1 MIGGRG
7 LKYFTRSEIMYI
19 SARERQILEILLTE
33 KDEMT
38 VKDLA
43 DQIGVSGRTVHRDLK
58 NIEDI
63 LKEYDLSLHKKS
75 GVGVQITGSKDK
87 IGELELF
94 LFNLFHTEYTPDERQ
109 TIILC
114 ALLESN
120 GPVKLLG
127 LANDLNVTIA
137 TVSADLTKLEERLQ
151 TFGLALIRRR
161 GYGVEIEGH
170 EGAKRRAMSNLIT
183 EYIDES
189 EILSLARENIQ
200 KRSNQQIN
208 TISERLLGLVEKKK
222 LLTVEKVVE
231 STIQDLPF
239 NMADSAYIGL
249 VVHLALAV
257 ERIQKG
263 EGIKINQSYLENQQ
277 SSKEYKFAENI
288 VSQLEQV
295 FQITIPEA
303 EVAYITMHL
312 KGAKLR
318 HDNEYLIED
327 SSLQVAIKSR
337 NLIEMVGKRVGLDLT
352 SNRSLFEGLVV
363 HLKPALYRIKQKMGI
378 SNPLLDKIQRDYAEL
393 FSSVKQAVEQVFHE
407 FYVPD
412 EEIGYLVMH
421 FGAAILAN
429 KDLVKLNT
437 LVICSSGIGTSKMLA
452 TRLHQEFPE
461 LKQIQNVSVMEFKKM
476 KTDNYQLII
485 STIPIPDFHLDYILV
500 SPILNKDEI
509 EKIRSFINEQIII
522 NGSEQKFP
530 IPLMDKVSKKNANVL
545 IEEMHGIQ
553 GYAQT
558 IAAILEGFELTKIND
573 SETAAGI
580 IKLASKELF
589 ANQKINH
596 IEAVVEA
603 IIEREKLGGLGIP
616 DTSMA
621 LFHARSPH
629 VMTPTFTIYRTQKPI
644 EVVGMDQKE
653 MEIKSILL
661 MLSPQETSESS
672 LEVLS
677 YLSSLLIESE
687 ESISLFQSDSQEEIL
702 VYLTTRFDQF
712 FTEKLT
718 NIRSV

>member
-33 KDEMT
+33 KDEIT

-58 NIEDI
+58 NVEDI
-63 LKEYDLSLHKKS
+63 LTEYDLTLQKKS
-75 GVGVQITGSKDK
+75 GVGVQISGSKEK

-161 GYGVEIEGH
+161 GYGVEIEGD
-170 EGAKRRAMSNLIT
+170 EGAKRRAMSNLIS
-183 EYIDES
+183 EYLDES

-200 KRSNQQIN
+200 KRSTQQIN

-222 LLTVEKVVE
+222 LLTVEKIVE
-231 STIQDLPF
+231 SIIQDLPF
-239 NMADSAYIGL
+239 NIADSAFIGL

-263 EGIKINQSYLENQQ
+263 EGIKINHSYLENHQ
-277 SSKEYKFAENI
+277 SSKEYKFAEKI
-288 VSQLEQV
+288 VAQLEQV
-295 FQITIPEA
+295 FQIEIPDA
-303 EVAYITMHL
+303 EIAYITMHL

-327 SSLQVAIKSR
+327 SSLQIAIKSR
-337 NLIEMVGKRVGLDLT
+337 NLMDMVGKRVGLDLT
-352 SNRSLFEGLVV
+352 TNRSLFEGLVV
-363 HLKPALYRIKQKMGI
+363 HLKPAIYRIKQKMGI
-378 SNPLLDKIQRDYAEL
+378 SNPLLDKIKRDYAEL
-393 FSSVKQAVEQVFHE
+393 FATVKQAVEQVFHE

-429 KDLVKLNT
+429 KDILQLRT

-452 TRLHQEFPE
+452 TRLQQEFPE

-476 KTDNYQLII
+476 KADNYQLII
-485 STIPIPDFHLDYILV
+485 STIPIPDYHLDYILV
-500 SPILNKDEI
+500 SPILYKDEI

-522 NGSEQKFP
+522 NGSEKKFP
-530 IPLMDKVSKKNANVL
+530 VPLIDKISKKNTRML
-545 IEEMHGIQ
+545 IEEMKSIQ
-553 GYAQT
+553 GYAKT
-558 IAAILEGFELTKIND
+558 IAAILEGFALIRMNDEKTVTAIMNRACKELLVNKKIND
-573 SETAAGI
+573 
-580 IKLASKELF
+580 
-589 ANQKINH
+589 
-596 IEAVVEA
+596 IEAVVDA
-603 IIEREKLGGLGIP
+603 IFEREKLGGLGIP
-616 DTSMA
+616 GTSMA
-621 LFHARSPH
+621 LFHARSAH
-629 VMTPTFTIYRTQKPI
+629 VITQTFTIYVTQKPI

-653 MEIKSILL
+653 MEIKSIVL
-661 MLSPQETSESS
+661 MLSPEETAESS

-687 ESISLFQSDSQEEIL
+687 ESISVFQSDDKEEIL
-702 VYLTTRFDQF
+702 AYLTVRFDQF
-712 FTEKLT
+712 FTEKL
-718 NIRSV
+718 NILRSV

>member
-33 KDEMT
+33 KDEIT

-58 NIEDI
+58 NVEDI
-63 LKEYDLSLHKKS
+63 LTEYDLSLQKKS
-75 GVGVQITGSKDK
+75 GVGVQISGSKEK

-161 GYGVEIEGH
+161 GYGVEIEGD
-170 EGAKRRAMSNLIT
+170 EGAKRRAMSNLIS
-183 EYIDES
+183 EYLDES

-200 KRSNQQIN
+200 KRSTQQIN

-222 LLTVEKVVE
+222 LLTVEKIVE
-231 STIQDLPF
+231 SIIQDLPF
-239 NMADSAYIGL
+239 NIADSAFIGL

-263 EGIKINQSYLENQQ
+263 EGIKINHSYLENHQ
-277 SSKEYKFAENI
+277 SSKEYKFAEKI
-288 VSQLEQV
+288 VAQLEQV
-295 FQITIPEA
+295 FQIEIPEA
-303 EVAYITMHL
+303 EIAYITMHL

-327 SSLQVAIKSR
+327 SSLQIAIKSR
-337 NLIEMVGKRVGLDLT
+337 NLMDMVGKRVGLDLT
-352 SNRSLFEGLVV
+352 TNRSLFEGLVV
-363 HLKPALYRIKQKMGI
+363 HLKPAIYRIKQKMGI
-378 SNPLLDKIQRDYAEL
+378 SNPLLDKIKRDYAEL
-393 FSSVKQAVEQVFHE
+393 FATVKQAVEQVFHE

-429 KDLVKLNT
+429 KDILQLRT

-452 TRLHQEFPE
+452 TRLQQEFPE

-476 KTDNYQLII
+476 KADNYQLII
-485 STIPIPDFHLDYILV
+485 STIPIPDYHLDYILV
-500 SPILNKDEI
+500 SPILYKDEI

-522 NGSEQKFP
+522 NGSEKKFP
-530 IPLMDKVSKKNANVL
+530 VSLIDKISKKNTRML
-545 IEEMHGIQ
+545 IEEMKSIQ

-558 IAAILEGFELTKIND
+558 IATILEGFEVTRINDEGIVTTIIKRACEELLVNKKINN
-573 SETAAGI
+573 T
-580 IKLASKELF
+580 
-589 ANQKINH
+589 
-596 IEAVVEA
+596 EAVVDA
-603 IIEREKLGGLGIP
+603 IFEREKLGGLGIP
-616 DTSMA
+616 GTSMA
-621 LFHARSPH
+621 LFHARSAH
-629 VMTPTFTIYRTQKPI
+629 VITQTFTIYVTQKPI

-653 MEIKSILL
+653 MEIKSIVL
-661 MLSPQETSESS
+661 MLSPEETAESS

-687 ESISLFQSDSQEEIL
+687 ESISVFQSDDKEEIL
-702 VYLTTRFDQF
+702 AYLTVRFDQF
-712 FTEKLT
+712 FNEKL
-718 NIRSV
+718 NILRSV